1 MCVVQCVYS
10 RVQIVSLL
18 SLKDYNKSSNWVNY
32 GNWSK
37 ASTQM
42 FSLVYHI
49 SDFYT
54 IISNE
59 SRLSISTEGIKQK
72 DREKYKTLGYVISF
86 NFITY
91 VYITSKLFWE
101 TNYVAV
107 ISRAIKWD
115 STHFR
120 NFYFIKKIF

>member
-1 MCVVQCVYS
+1 
-10 RVQIVSLL
+10 
-18 SLKDYNKSSNWVNY
+18 
-32 GNWSK
+32 
-37 ASTQM
+37 M

-91 VYITSKLFWE
+91 VYITSKLF
-101 TNYVAV
+101 
-107 ISRAIKWD
+107 
-115 STHFR
+115 
-120 NFYFIKKIF
+120 